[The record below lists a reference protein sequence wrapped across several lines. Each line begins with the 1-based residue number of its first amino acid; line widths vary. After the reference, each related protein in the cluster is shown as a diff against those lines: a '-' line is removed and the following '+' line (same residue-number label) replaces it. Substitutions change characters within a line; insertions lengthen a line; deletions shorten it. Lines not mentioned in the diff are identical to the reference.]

1 MTYDCPECGKPLL
14 EIDTGCGKFHCVNPV
29 CKFQYLDVKTGQEYR
44 KTIQF
49 EKPARYA
56 PSLDD
61 KLKMILV
68 ELAIEKALFETGNIS
83 LFSNVTKTLWAD
95 YHISIS
101 DCIEYPK
108 YLRKTLD
115 RLVDSKTRNLIISS
129 IKNILGEF
137 TYYKLVKAFLD
148 EIGN

>member
-29 CKFQYLDVKTGQEYR
+29 CKFQYLDVKTRQEYR
-44 KTIQF
+44 KTVKF

-68 ELAIEKALFETGNIS
+68 ELAIEKALFETGNSLLFVKVKNI
-83 LFSNVTKTLWAD
+83 LFSD
-95 YHISIS
+95 YGISIF
-101 DCIEYPK
+101 DCMDHPK
-108 YLRKTLD
+108 YLRNTLD
-115 RLVDSKTRNLIISS
+115 KLVDTKTRTRIINS
-129 IKNILGEF
+129 IKNILEEF
-137 TYYKLVKAFLD
+137 TYYKLVKDFLND
-148 EIGN
+148 LES